1 MTSSPPTVH
10 VSGAGP
16 AGFAAAITAA
26 RGGAKVIVHERQ
38 NEVGRR
44 FHGDFQGLENWT
56 TDGDAIDELASV
68 GIEPSFQYTPFNE
81 VVLFDPDGRAH
92 LCRDARP
99 IFYLVERGPGDRTID
114 QGLRRQALSLGVDLH
129 LEATC
134 RHLPDGGIVAD
145 GPKRA
150 DVIAVGYLF
159 ETDAANGAYC
169 ALSGRLASKGY
180 AYLLVHAGRGVIA
193 TCMFD
198 DFHNERYYLGQT
210 VAFFESAVGITM
222 RHVRRFGGAG
232 NYSVPNTARKGSI
245 LYAGESA
252 GFQDALAGFGMR
264 YALLTGH
271 LAARAL
277 LGGEPERYDALWRAR
292 FGAQLRAS
300 IVNRYLYAVLGEAGR
315 RRLAVHHTGPSS
327 GRARLRRRYA
337 NSVAK
342 TLLYPIARRAVGR
355 RARATCQESG
365 CNCTWCCCHGS
376 FSGLEDA
383 TPGPDPITAEIN
395 PRRVP

>member
-1 MTSSPPTVH
+1 MASPSPTVH

-16 AGFAAAITAA
+16 AGLAAAITAA

-38 NEVGRR
+38 NNVGRR

-56 TDGDAIDELASV
+56 TESDVIDELASA
-68 GIEPSFQYTPFNE
+68 GIEPSFKHTPFNE

-92 LCRDARP
+92 QCRDAGP
-99 IFYLVERGPGDRTID
+99 IFYLVERGPGDRTMD
-114 QGLRRQALSLGVDLH
+114 QGLRRQALSLGVDIR
-129 LEATC
+129 LETTC

-150 DVIAVGYLF
+150 DAIAVGYLF

-169 ALSGRLASKGY
+169 ALSARLANKGY
-180 AYLLVHAGRGVIA
+180 AYLLVHAGRGVVA
-193 TCMFD
+193 TCLFD

-232 NYSVPNTARKGSI
+232 SYSVPATARKGSI

-252 GFQDALAGFGMR
+252 GFQDALAGFGIR

-277 LGGEPERYDALWRAR
+277 LGGVPERYDALWRAR
-292 FGAQLRAS
+292 FGAELRAS
-300 IVNRYLYAVLGEAGR
+300 VVNRYLYAVLGEAGR
-315 RRLAVHHTGPSS
+315 RRLAAHHAGPGG

-337 NSVAK
+337 NSMTK

-355 RARATCQESG
+355 RARATCPESG
-365 CNCTWCCCHGS
+365 CSCTWCRCQGYC
-376 FSGLEDA
+376 SGGDGA
-383 TPGPDPITAEIN
+383 TTVPEPITAEIAS
-395 PRRVP
+395 RRVS